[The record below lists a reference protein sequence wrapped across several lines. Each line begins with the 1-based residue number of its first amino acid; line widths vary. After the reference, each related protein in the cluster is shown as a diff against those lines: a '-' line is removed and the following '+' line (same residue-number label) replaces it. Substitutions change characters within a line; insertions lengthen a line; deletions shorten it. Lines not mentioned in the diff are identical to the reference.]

1 MSTLQGFGGVA
12 PIMKG
17 NIMKIFKTNIDLKSM
32 FHVKPKKLN
41 DNFGVSFVTGYQ
53 GSGKTYLAI
62 YMLYKYIEPNRKIY
76 TNIRSLKIPN
86 RTIEYFEK
94 IDDIVENIEMD
105 RVFVI
110 DEISKKYTKE
120 CKQDKLF
127 YSWLQQS
134 RKRRR
139 TTILITQEYIQ
150 IPFWLR
156 GIARYVYT
164 TTKMPFLP
172 LFVTYKGY
180 AYLSEDTKEWQIDPE
195 EKYIYKRNKYICSFY
210 DTMEPINTL

>member
-1 MSTLQGFGGVA
+1 
-12 PIMKG
+12 
-17 NIMKIFKTNIDLKSM
+17 MKILNTNIDFKS
-32 FHVKPKKLN
+32 FFRKRPKNIK
-41 DNFGVSFVTGYQ
+41 DNFGVSFITGYQ
-53 GSGKTYLAI
+53 GSGKTYLAVYI
-62 YMLYKYIEPNRKIY
+62 LVKYIEPNRKIY
-76 TNIRSLKIPN
+76 TNIKSLKIPN
-86 RTIEYFEK
+86 RDIVYFEK
-94 IDDIVENIEMD
+94 IDDIVSNIEMD

-139 TTILITQEYIQ
+139 TTLLITQEYIQ

-164 TTKMPFLP
+164 TTKLHFIPIFR
-172 LFVTYKGY
+172 TYKGY
-180 AYLSEDTKEWQIDPE
+180 ATLDEETKEWVIDPE
-195 EKYIYKRNKYICSFY
+195 STYIYKRNKYIANYY